1 MAVLYLVGAW
11 LVVQVVDTLLPMFGA
26 PDWISRT
33 VVLLLAI
40 GFVPALVFAWV
51 FELTPEGLERDA
63 DVPAHRSIAP
73 QTAKRM
79 NRTIVVVL
87 VLALGYFGI
96 DKFLLAPTREAA
108 LVASVRQQA
117 QREVAKARSE
127 EHTSALQ
134 SLMRIAYAVFCLK

>member
-1 MAVLYLVGAW
+1 
-11 LVVQVVDTLLPMFGA
+11 MFGA

-117 QREVAKARSE
+117 QREVAKASPAVAEKSIAVLPFERSE
-127 EHTSALQ
+127 EHTSELQ
-134 SLMRIAYAVFCLK
+134 SLMRISYAVF

>member
-1 MAVLYLVGAW
+1 
-11 LVVQVVDTLLPMFGA
+11 MFGA

-79 NRTIVVVL
+79 NRPIVVVL

-96 DKFLLAPTREAA
+96 AQFLLSPPPQAL
-108 LVASVRQQA
+108 LVASA
-117 QREVAKARSE
+117 LPPEHHEVAKA
-127 EHTSALQ
+127 APDV
-134 SLMRIAYAVFCLK
+134 AYNP